1 MKLNVFF
8 ENVLSF
14 FKELDFAQYVANVKR
29 KVARTRRSVNRVLN
43 IMHKYVSIVL
53 NFFFAE
59 ETIEDIK
66 KVGKFFKKIIRIV
79 ARIAAIPCFFIGL
92 VMILTG
98 SSLGLMIL
106 GFFIMMLP
114 KHILKSGQ
122 KKVTFVTKIKEAEY
136 EHNPNSDVCP
146 FAAIKE

>member
-1 MKLNVFF
+1 M
-8 ENVLSF
+8 SF
-14 FKELDFAQYVANVKR
+14 FKELNVKKYIARARYNVKKTQKSVTRVLDVTRKYVA
-29 KVARTRRSVNRVLN
+29 
-43 IMHKYVSIVL
+43 IVL
-53 NFFFAE
+53 NFFFAQ

-92 VMILTG
+92 GMILTG
-98 SSLGLMIL
+98 LKSSLGLMIL